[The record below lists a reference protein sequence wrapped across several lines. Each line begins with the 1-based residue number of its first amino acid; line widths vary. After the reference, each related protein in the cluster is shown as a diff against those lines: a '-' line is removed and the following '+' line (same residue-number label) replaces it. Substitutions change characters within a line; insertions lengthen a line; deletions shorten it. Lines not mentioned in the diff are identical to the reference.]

1 MPWQTRVLSE
11 PVFGEQGHK
20 EVGEVACMMEQEHA
34 EEESPKVPNG
44 QSNKADKVLAG
55 FSIKPQHFFKIWIT
69 CQDF

>member
-20 EVGEVACMMEQEHA
+20 EIGKVACMMEQEHA
-34 EEESPKVPNG
+34 KEESPKVLNG

-55 FSIKPQHFFKIWIT
+55 FSIKSQHF
-69 CQDF
+69 